1 MPRNDDHR
9 NHYNNNDNYY
19 DYDSATGHYDDD
31 DYDSATGYH
40 NHDDHHDYD
49 SAAGKYND
57 DYDSAAGKYNDDYDS
72 APVKGDHHA
81 RHRRRRDVF
90 VDSGGQRWLLQDRLL
105 RRGERRPQTYELPER
120 LVH

>member
-1 MPRNDDHR
+1 MGPSIGDHR
-9 NHYNNNDNYY
+9 GQH
-19 DYDSATGHYDDD
+19 
-31 DYDSATGYH
+31 
-40 NHDDHHDYD
+40 
-49 SAAGKYND
+49 YND
-57 DYDSAAGKYNDDYDS
+57 DYDSAAGKYNNDYYSAAGKYNDDYYSAAGKYNDDYDP